1 MSVEAQYTTVP
12 VERAV
17 TGVAISDG
25 EHARCGYCGRSI
37 GEGSPVEIYAYSMS
51 DEREVTVARTTCMDC
66 APNAISHPTLG
77 GIEWLVR
84 GTLALR
90 SDLASQAHRL
100 VFVSDEGVVGMS
112 PPTESSEAEIEEQLE
127 TTASCRQ
134 P

>member
-1 MSVEAQYTTVP
+1 MSVKAQYTTVP

-51 DEREVTVARTTCMDC
+51 DERDVTVAQTTCIDC
-66 APNAISHPTLG
+66 APGAISHPTLG
-77 GIEWLVR
+77 GTEWLVH
-84 GTLALR
+84 GMLALR
-90 SDLASQAHRL
+90 SDLANQVHRL

-112 PPTESSEAEIEEQLE
+112 PPTESSEGEIEVQLE
-127 TTASCRQ
+127 TTASCR
-134 P
+134 

>member
-12 VERAV
+12 VERVV

-25 EHARCGYCGRSI
+25 EYARCGYCGRSI

-51 DEREVTVARTTCMDC
+51 DECDVTVARTTCIDC
-66 APNAISHPTLG
+66 APDAISHPTLG
-77 GIEWLVR
+77 GTEWLVR

-90 SDLASQAHRL
+90 SDLASQVHRL
-100 VFVSDEGVVGMS
+100 VFVPDEGVIDVS
-112 PPTESSEAEIEEQLE
+112 PPTESSEGEMEQQQG
-127 TTASCRQ
+127 TAVCCRQ